1 MAIEIE
7 VENEY
12 GVTNSYWRID
22 KANLDFQKK
31 EAKLT
36 LNGYADKTKRPLQT
50 RIITVPL
57 NVDFAEVAYTE
68 LKKLDEY
75 KDVEDILE

>member
-1 MAIEIE
+1 MAIKIE
-7 VENEY
+7 VTNQF
-12 GVTNSYWRID
+12 GVINDYWRID

-36 LNGYADKTKRPLQT
+36 LNGYADKTKLPLQT

-57 NVDFAEVAYTE
+57 SVDFAEVAYIE